1 MITLK
6 NISKKHGTKT
16 VLTNVHA
23 TIERGDFIVIVGT
36 NGSGK
41 TTLFDLI
48 AGAQAPTDGTITLDN
63 ANITTT
69 DEKTRARWMGR
80 LLQNPEHNTVGTMTV
95 AQNLALALFAKAS
108 ATLAGALNIVT
119 PEVIDT
125 IHKNYGVDLKPLLQ
139 TLMKSLSGGQ
149 RQLIA
154 FIMAT
159 LTQPRLLLLDEPTA
173 ALDPQSATTL
183 LSCAHR
189 FMHQHN
195 MTALLIT
202 HDPQIALT
210 LGNKLWLVKNGTVT
224 VFDQETK
231 KNLNPHDLIGSIDYA
246 KIIA

>member
-1 MITLK
+1 MIKLK
-6 NISKKHGTKT
+6 NISKKHRTKT
-16 VLTNVHA
+16 VLTNVNG

-48 AGAQAPTDGTITLDN
+48 AGAQAPTDGTIALDDTD
-63 ANITTT
+63 ITTT
-69 DEKTRARWMGR
+69 NEKRRAHWMGR

-95 AQNLALALFAKAS
+95 AQNLALALFAKKSAS
-108 ATLAGALNIVT
+108 LEDALKAVT
-119 PEVIDT
+119 PDVIDT
-125 IHKNYGVDLKPLLQ
+125 IQKDYGVDLKALLQ
-139 TLMKSLSGGQ
+139 TPMKSLSGGQ

-189 FMHQHN
+189 FIHLHR

-224 VFDQETK
+224 VFDQEAK
-231 KNLNPHDLIGSIDYA
+231 KSLVPHDLIGSIDYA
-246 KIIA
+246 KILN

>member
-16 VLTNVHA
+16 VLANVNT
-23 TIERGDFIVIVGT
+23 TIEQGDFIVIVGT

-63 ANITTT
+63 TNITAT
-69 DEKTRARWMGR
+69 DAKARGRWMGR

-95 AQNLALALFAKAS
+95 AQNLALALFAKQS
-108 ATLAGALNIVT
+108 ATLADALKIVT
-119 PEVIDT
+119 PDIIND
-125 IHKNYGVDLKPLLQ
+125 IQKDYDVDLKPLLH

-183 LSCAHR
+183 LACAHR
-189 FMHQHN
+189 FIHQHH

-210 LGNKLWLVKNGTVT
+210 LGNKLWLVKDGTVT
-224 VFDQETK
+224 IFDQEAK
-231 KNLNPHDLIGSIDYA
+231 KALEPHDLIGSIDYA
-246 KIIA
+246 KITA